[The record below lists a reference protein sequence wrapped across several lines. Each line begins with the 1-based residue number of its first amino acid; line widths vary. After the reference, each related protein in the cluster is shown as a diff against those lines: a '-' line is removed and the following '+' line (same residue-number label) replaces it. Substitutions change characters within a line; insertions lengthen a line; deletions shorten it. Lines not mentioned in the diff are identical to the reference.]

1 MIFRFK
7 GNSSNNSD
15 LSRISRESS
24 NASPAESNASHDE
37 DDFGLNPAGGIRK
50 KKTRTVFSRNQV
62 SQLEMAFNTHRY
74 LNSSQRSQ
82 LAVTL
87 GLTETQVKI
96 WFQNR
101 RNKWKRQA
109 NSDELNSSANR
120 PESTGPMTNSAINS
134 FGNAEAFRL
143 FLQSQTAQFNPAQ

>member
-1 MIFRFK
+1 M
-7 GNSSNNSD
+7 
-15 LSRISRESS
+15 SRISRESS
-24 NASPAESNASHDE
+24 NASPNGSNASDGANDE
-37 DDFGLNPAGGIRK
+37 DEFGLNPANGIRK
-50 KKTRTVFSRNQV
+50 KKTRTVFSRSQV

-82 LAVTL
+82 LAITL

-109 NSDELNSSANR
+109 NGEELNSSSTR
-120 PESTGPMTNSAINS
+120 PESTGPLSANLSSSTTNS
-134 FGNAEAFRL
+134 FGNLGNTDAFRL
-143 FLQSQTAQFNPAQ
+143 FLQSQSAQFNPAQ

>member
-1 MIFRFK
+1 
-7 GNSSNNSD
+7 

-24 NASPAESNASHDE
+24 NASPVESNASDGGHDE

-50 KKTRTVFSRNQV
+50 KKTRTVFSRSQV

-82 LAVTL
+82 LAITL

-109 NSDELNSSANR
+109 NSDELNSSNR
-120 PESTGPMTNSAINS
+120 SESTGPQPTSGIGS

-143 FLQSQTAQFNPAQ
+143 FLQSQSTQFNPTQ